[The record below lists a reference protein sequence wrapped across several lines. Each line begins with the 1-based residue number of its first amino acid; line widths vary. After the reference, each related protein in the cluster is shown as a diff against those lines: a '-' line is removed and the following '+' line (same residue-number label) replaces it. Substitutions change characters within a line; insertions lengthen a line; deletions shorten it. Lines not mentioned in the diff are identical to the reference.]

1 LESEVGRI
9 IGLFVFFGW
18 IPILA
23 LGKAI
28 SMIVYATRCNINEN
42 NEEDDSE

>member
-1 LESEVGRI
+1 MDDI
-9 IGLFVFFGW
+9 IRLTVTICFVGW

-28 SMIVYATRCNINEN
+28 SMIVYAIRCNINDDC
-42 NEEDDSE
+42 EEEEEW

>member
-1 LESEVGRI
+1 MNMSDNTAVVLLMFI
-9 IGLFVFFGW
+9 FFGW

-28 SMIVYATRCNINEN
+28 SWCVKANICKKER
-42 NEEDDSE
+42 EDK